1 MPTSPWMLQIWAC
14 SKRWSR
20 PPDSF
25 TVPLPAPVPWGP
37 AQHHKSSCSEALLH
51 LRSMLMCICWQREVQ
66 QGWADAEWWCHC
78 VLRSSEMSFW
88 SWGRCLGAGPPAS
101 APKPLKN
108 VCILVPMLI
117 SLPQVIYSTL
127 PIAQT
132 VEKTALC
139 LHLTVL
145 TQLMHITANKSA
157 TPNRY
162 L

>member
-1 MPTSPWMLQIWAC
+1 
-14 SKRWSR
+14 
-20 PPDSF
+20 
-25 TVPLPAPVPWGP
+25 
-37 AQHHKSSCSEALLH
+37 
-51 LRSMLMCICWQREVQ
+51 
-66 QGWADAEWWCHC
+66 
-78 VLRSSEMSFW
+78 
-88 SWGRCLGAGPPAS
+88 
-101 APKPLKN
+101 
-108 VCILVPMLI
+108 MLI